1 MHFTVADPSLEP
13 IEVEAFIL
21 ASPASL
27 SLFSDY
33 FVTQKREVKMKVN
46 FHVLAICCPGPKLM
60 ALAKR

>member
-13 IEVEAFIL
+13 IEVETFIL

-46 FHVLAICCPGPKLM
+46 VLVVCCPGPKIL